1 MKTCYNCGKILFT
14 SKVLGQIGDNMYTF
28 CSDKCRTATWHKIG
42 VKERNSLDSTESEI
56 DIDNAST
63 ASFEKKENGV
73 KSGSPS
79 KLIIQNAEYSYSAK
93 SDRVTIKIGSLQNK
107 SGGKSGSLRFEL
119 FMSKTG
125 PYAPGSKIS
134 GFTLGISNT
143 YEPLRVNSA
152 YTNITS
158 TVRSLEKKS
167 GSYRPILFVKEQNE
181 DNSWK
186 IAAYANFP
194 KTEKIL

>member
-42 VKERNSLDSTESEI
+42 IKDRNSLDSSEADI
-56 DIDNAST
+56 DADNAST
-63 ASFEKKENGV
+63 ATFEKKETGA
-73 KSGSPS
+73 KSGAPS
-79 KLIIQNAEYSYSAK
+79 KLVIQNAEYSYSAK

-107 SGGKSGSLRFEL
+107 SGGKSGTLRFEL

-125 PYAPGSKIS
+125 PYAPGTKIA
-134 GFTLGISNT
+134 GFTLGVSNT

-152 YTNITS
+152 YSNITS
-158 TVRSLEKKS
+158 TVRPSEKKS

-181 DNSWK
+181 DGSWK
-186 IAAYANFP
+186 IAAFANFP
-194 KTEKIL
+194 NTEKIL